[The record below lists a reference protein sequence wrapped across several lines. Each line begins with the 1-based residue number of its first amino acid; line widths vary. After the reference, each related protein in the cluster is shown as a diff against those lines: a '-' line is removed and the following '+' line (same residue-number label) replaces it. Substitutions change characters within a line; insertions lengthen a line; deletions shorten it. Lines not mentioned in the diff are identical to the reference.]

1 MTLYRTMSAAA
12 VIASA
17 FVASSAFAG
26 GLAVKNKSGSCVR
39 VQNRSDNVTLA
50 PGQDWYKLTDRN
62 KWILTKYT
70 STNCTASVEF
80 RQVIDAAQGK
90 QIAIHYVY

>member
-1 MTLYRTMSAAA
+1 MTLFRTMSAAA

-26 GLAVKNKSGSCVR
+26 GLAVSNKSGSCVR
-39 VQNRSDNVTLA
+39 IQNRGDNVTLA
-50 PGQDWYKLTDRN
+50 PGQGWSKITDRN

-70 STNCTASVEF
+70 GTSCTGSVEF

-90 QIAIHYVY
+90 QVAIHYVY